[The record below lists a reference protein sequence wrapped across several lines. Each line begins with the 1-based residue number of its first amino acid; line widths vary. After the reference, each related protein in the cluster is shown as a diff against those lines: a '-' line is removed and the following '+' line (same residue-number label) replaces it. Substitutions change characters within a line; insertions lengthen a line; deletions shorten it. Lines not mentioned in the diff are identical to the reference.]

1 MGTFVDLT
9 GKKFGRLSV
18 IKRKGSN
25 LPVKWVCKCECGK
38 TTVVDASHLK
48 DGHTRSCGCLMKEI
62 VSKTHSTHGMSK
74 SPEYSV
80 WNSMKDRCY
89 NANNIEFDS
98 YGGRGVEVCDRWRY
112 SFENFYN
119 DMGNKPRR
127 KSLDRID
134 SNGDYSPDNCKW
146 SNYIEQNNNKRNN
159 ILVSNNGITLTLG
172 QWAREKGINY
182 GTLKWRYYQ
191 GLRGEEPLAPL
202 RRTYKCQQ

>member
-18 IKRKGSN
+18 IKREGNS
-25 LPVKWVCKCECGK
+25 LPVKWICKCECGK
-38 TTVVDASHLK
+38 VTVVDASHLK
-48 DGHTRSCGCLMKEI
+48 DGHTKSCGCLMREI

-89 NANNIEFDS
+89 NVNNIEFDS
-98 YGGRGVEVCDRWRY
+98 YGGRGVGVCDRWRH

-119 DMGNKPRR
+119 DMGDKPKG
-127 KSLDRID
+127 KSLDRIN

-146 SNYIEQNNNKRNN
+146 SSYIEQNNNKRNN
-159 ILVSNNGITLTLG
+159 ILVSNNGVTLTLG
-172 QWAREKGINY
+172 QWAREMGINY

-191 GLRGEEPLAPL
+191 GLRGDKLLVPL
-202 RRTYKCQQ
+202 RRPHKCQ